1 MSGAHTTHHPGCIWA
16 SLQANLLWVSS
27 VSGQFATPPG
37 FLTLSGCGCNTVSC
51 TVIDCRVLRCQAA
64 ELHVGCAG
72 GCVYSQCG
80 LALELLVVASTTIVR
95 INFSNP
101 LKALSMAL
109 LHQVHNVASE
119 WVTRSLAGYLHWSPR
134 LHQLRSRL
142 LQLDLREDTCE
153 EKDRVDVS
161 DIPSH
166 FFSSDLELVSP
177 LPAVPDRRK
186 RKIQLHPMVRVS
198 VFRDCGEDSDHR
210 LFLGC
215 WHPCF

>member
-1 MSGAHTTHHPGCIWA
+1 MGILTFYLWSILKVNLSVIFVPVQLA
-16 SLQANLLWVSS
+16 S
-27 VSGQFATPPG
+27 PPG
-37 FLTLSGCGCNTVSC
+37 FLTHSGCGCNTVSC
-51 TVIDCRVLRCQAA
+51 TVIDRRVLRCQAA

-72 GCVYSQCG
+72 GFVYSQCG

-95 INFSNP
+95 INMSNP

-109 LHQVHNVASE
+109 LHPVHVVASE

-142 LQLDLREDTCE
+142 LQLDLRVDTCD
-153 EKDRVDVS
+153 EKDRVYVS
-161 DIPSH
+161 DIPGH

-186 RKIQLHPMVRVS
+186 RKIQLNFMVRVS
-198 VFRDCGEDSDHR
+198 VFRDCGEDTGHM
-210 LFLGC
+210 LFSGC
-215 WHPCF
+215 GHPCF